1 MYDRIRL
8 FLGKPACVNNIN
20 IYSPTIDGIAEIGE
34 VVYNIYITLA
44 SFNKEVIL
52 KTLFGINDE
61 NYSLIENEDTFDI
74 LTSIP
79 AVVHETE
86 KAFSFFT
93 KADVKYDLTSS
104 SFMAEDVIFVNKHNY
119 LEVSE
124 IIKKLNGM
132 SIDENKPIKFKNE
145 KAKKLH
151 EKLQQLKKKYQ
162 KSDADSLDLKDM
174 LSILCNAD
182 GNGIDVFNVGKLT
195 VYQVYEHFERLN
207 MKEQHKRL
215 LKVWANGYLGSDDKL
230 PEWIIKSKL

>member
-1 MYDRIRL
+1 MCDRIRL
-8 FLGKPACVNNIN
+8 FLGKPICVNNIN

-52 KTLFGINDE
+52 KTLFGISNE

-93 KADVKYDLTSS
+93 KSDVKYDLTSS
-104 SFMAEDVIFVNKHNY
+104 SYMVENLTFVNKGNY

-124 IIKKLNGM
+124 MLKRLNGM
-132 SIDENKPIKFKNE
+132 AIDENKTIKFKNE
-145 KAKKLH
+145 KAKKMY
-151 EKLQQLKKKYQ
+151 EKLMQLKGKNVNN
-162 KSDADSLDLKDM
+162 DADSLELKDM

-182 GNGIDVFNVGKLT
+182 GNGIDVFNIGKLT

-207 MKEQHKRL
+207 IKEQHKRL
-215 LKVWANGYLGSDDKL
+215 LNVWANGHLSSEDKL
-230 PEWIIKSKL
+230 PEWITKSKL